1 MEIVLLFF
9 FLLLLFDVASESA
22 FWLCEV
28 PETSKGAGGP
38 SRTRLGSWEY
48 LLLASL
54 ERGLAKLRVFLGIGE
69 IDVSLADL
77 V

>member
-9 FLLLLFDVASESA
+9 FLLLLFDGPSGS
-22 FWLCEV
+22 LSEV
-28 PETSKGAGGP
+28 PDTSKGAGGP
-38 SRTRLGSWEY
+38 SRARLGSREY
-48 LLLASL
+48 LLLVYL
-54 ERGLAKLRVFLGIGE
+54 ERGLAKLRVFLGIRE

>member
-9 FLLLLFDVASESA
+9 FLLLIFDGASESA

-38 SRTRLGSWEY
+38 SRTWLGSREY

-54 ERGLAKLRVFLGIGE
+54 ERGLANIRVFFGIGE
-69 IDVSLADL
+69 IAVSLADL